1 MAWGNSNKKSS
12 PQQQHSTEEIANI
25 LEASTVVK
33 GDLKS
38 DRGFRIDGTI
48 EGSVESKGAIVI
60 GESGAVDGDVRG
72 GDVIVVGRVD
82 GNINARGHLDIRS
95 SGKVVGDVKAASFRI
110 ETGGVFLGTSRMGEE
125 PDEPA
130 GVMNAATSMA

>member
-1 MAWGNSNKKSS
+1 MAWGNKKST
-12 PQQQHSTEEIANI
+12 PQQQSSEEIGNI

-48 EGSVESKGAIVI
+48 EGSVESSGAIVI
-60 GESGAVDGDVRG
+60 GESGAVNGDVRG

-82 GNINARGHLDIRS
+82 GNIRASGHLDIRS
-95 SGKVVGDVKAASFRI
+95 SGKVVGDVKAKSFRI

-125 PDEPA
+125 PEEPA
-130 GVMNAATSMA
+130 GVMNAAASMA

>member
-1 MAWGNSNKKSS
+1 MAWGNKKST
-12 PQQQHSTEEIANI
+12 PQQQHSTEEIGNI

-48 EGSVESKGAIVI
+48 EGSVESNGAIVI
-60 GESGAVDGDVRG
+60 GETGAVNGNVRG

-82 GNINARGHLDIRS
+82 GNILARGHLDIRS
-95 SGKVVGDVKAASFRI
+95 TGKVVGDVKAASFRI

-125 PDEPA
+125 PEEPA
-130 GVMNAATSMA
+130 EGVMNAATSLA

>member
-1 MAWGNSNKKSS
+1 MAWGNKKSNT
-12 PQQQHSTEEIANI
+12 QQQHSTEEIGNI

-38 DRGFRIDGTI
+38 ARGFRIDGTI
-48 EGSVESKGAIVI
+48 EGSIESNGAIVI
-60 GESGAVDGDVRG
+60 GESGAVNGDVRG
-72 GDVIVVGRVD
+72 CDVIVVGRVE
-82 GNINARGHLDIRS
+82 GNILAKGHLDIRA

-125 PDEPA
+125 PEEAD

>member
-1 MAWGNSNKKSS
+1 MAWGNKKSS
-12 PQQQHSTEEIANI
+12 PQQQHSTEEIGNI

-38 DRGFRIDGTI
+38 ERGFRIDGTI
-48 EGSVESKGAIVI
+48 EGSVESNGAIVI
-60 GESGAVDGDVRG
+60 GESGAVNGDVRG
-72 GDVIVVGRVD
+72 GDVIVVGRVE
-82 GNINARGHLDIRS
+82 GNILARGHLDIRA

-125 PDEPA
+125 PEEPEA
-130 GVMNAATSMA
+130 GVMNAATATA

>member
-1 MAWGNSNKKSS
+1 MAWGNKKNTPQHPHSS
-12 PQQQHSTEEIANI
+12 EEIGNI

-48 EGSVESKGAIVI
+48 EGSLESNGAIVI
-60 GESGAVDGDVRG
+60 GESGHVSGDVYG

-82 GNINARGHLDIRS
+82 GNIRASGHLDIRS
-95 SGKVVGDVKAASFRI
+95 SGKVVGDVKAKSFRI

-125 PDEPA
+125 PEESA
-130 GVMNAATSMA
+130 GVMNPATSMA

>member
-1 MAWGNSNKKSS
+1 MAWGNKKST
-12 PQQQHSTEEIANI
+12 PQQQSSEEIGNI

-48 EGSVESKGAIVI
+48 EGSVESNGAIVI
-60 GESGAVDGDVRG
+60 GESGAVDGNVRG

-82 GNINARGHLDIRS
+82 GNILATGHLDIRS
-95 SGKVVGDVKAASFRI
+95 TGKVVGDVKAKSFRI

-125 PDEPA
+125 PDEPT
-130 GVMNAATSMA
+130 GVMNAAASMA

>member
-1 MAWGNSNKKSS
+1 MAWGNKKST
-12 PQQQHSTEEIANI
+12 PQQPHSSEEIGNI
-25 LEASTVVK
+25 LEASTVIK
-33 GDLKS
+33 GDLRS

-48 EGSVESKGAIVI
+48 EGSVESNGAIVI
-60 GESGAVDGDVRG
+60 GESGAVNGDVRG

-82 GNINARGHLDIRS
+82 GNIHASGHLDIRS
-95 SGKVVGDVKAASFRI
+95 SGKVVGDVKAKSFRI

-130 GVMNAATSMA
+130 GVMNAAASMA

>member
-1 MAWGNSNKKSS
+1 MAWGNKKNT
-12 PQQQHSTEEIANI
+12 PQQTHSSEEIGNI

-48 EGSVESKGAIVI
+48 EGSLESNGAIVI
-60 GESGAVDGDVRG
+60 GESGHVSGDVYG

-82 GNINARGHLDIRS
+82 GNIRASGHLDIRS
-95 SGKVVGDVKAASFRI
+95 SGKVVGDVKAKSFRI
-110 ETGGVFLGTSRMGEE
+110 ETGGVFLGTSRMGEAPE
-125 PDEPA
+125 EST
-130 GVMNAATSMA
+130 GVMNPAESMA

>member
-1 MAWGNSNKKSS
+1 MAWGNKKST
-12 PQQQHSTEEIANI
+12 PQQQHSTEEIGNI

-48 EGSVESKGAIVI
+48 EGSLESKGAIVI
-60 GESGAVDGDVRG
+60 GESGAVLGDVRG
-72 GDVIVVGRVD
+72 GDVIVVGRVE
-82 GNINARGHLDIRS
+82 GNIVARGHLDIRS

-110 ETGGVFLGTSRMGEE
+110 ETGGMFLGTSRMGEE
-125 PDEPA
+125 PEEPER
-130 GVMNAATSMA
+130 GVMNPAESMA